1 MAAFLSWRSI
11 LSVAAV
17 GLASV
22 AAAVTPASTQAGGFL
37 DQVRSRFATW
47 DADHDGT
54 LSEQEIERALD
65 DPANAGPA
73 GAAIATIRRTFYAS
87 KFRPI
92 TLAHLT
98 AAVNHDA
105 AGLAGDDGKPPAYEA
120 MYEADLAK
128 IEKTN
133 RDLFATGTP
142 KVETLGQG
150 RLGDCFLLAP
160 VGTVAACQ
168 PDRMRQMVT
177 TRPDGQVAVHFG
189 DGQTVTLPPPTDGEI
204 AIGANAYNR
213 FNDGVWANVF
223 EKAIGHILLERQR
236 TAGKFV
242 TPYQIIG
249 VGGSPATPMSIL
261 TGHKLKRV
269 GCEDFQKPGKL
280 VGAAREARLNEMRDE
295 LEAAFKSGKLVV
307 GGTADI
313 HAGETVV
320 RGLYYDH
327 SYGVLGYD
335 RKADVVHFWNPM
347 GNGFKPKGEPG
358 LANGYP
364 TSHGRFDCPLT
375 EAVMWFGSFSI
386 ETDEPAGNP
395 TKM

>member
-1 MAAFLSWRSI
+1 MATVRTVSSRLMWAAL
-11 LSVAAV
+11 AV
-17 GLASV
+17 GLG
-22 AAAVTPASTQAGGFL
+22 AAKPAATTPAGGFL
-37 DQVRSRFATW
+37 EQARLHFAGW

-54 LSEQEIERALD
+54 LSGPEIERALD
-65 DPANAGPA
+65 DPAMTGPA
-73 GAAIATIRRTFYAS
+73 GAAIATLRRTYYAYG

-92 TLAHLT
+92 TLERLT
-98 AAVNHDA
+98 AAVQHDPA
-105 AGLAGDDGKPPAYEA
+105 LATGEGARVPPYESLFA
-120 MYEADLAK
+120 ADLRK

-168 PDRMRQMVT
+168 PERMRRMVT
-177 TRPDGQVAVHFG
+177 VQPDGQYAVHFG
-189 DGQTVTLPPPTDGEI
+189 DGRTVALPPPTDGEVV
-204 AIGANAYNR
+204 IGASTL
-213 FNDGVWANVF
+213 NDGVWANVF
-223 EKAIGHILLERQR
+223 EKAIGQLLLERQR

-242 TPYQIIG
+242 TPFEIIG

-261 TGHKLKRV
+261 TGHKLRRV
-269 GCEDFQKPGKL
+269 GCEDFQKAGKL
-280 VGAAREARLNEMRDE
+280 EGPARETRLNEMRDA
-295 LEAAFKSGKLVV
+295 LDGAFKSGHLVV
-307 GGTADI
+307 GGTGDLS
-313 HAGETVV
+313 GPETKV

-335 RKADVVHFWNPM
+335 RAADVVHFWNPM
-347 GNGFKPKGEPG
+347 GNGFTPKGAPG

-364 TSHGRFDCPLT
+364 TTHGRFDCPLP

-386 ETDEPAGNP
+386 ETDEPVG
-395 TKM
+395 K